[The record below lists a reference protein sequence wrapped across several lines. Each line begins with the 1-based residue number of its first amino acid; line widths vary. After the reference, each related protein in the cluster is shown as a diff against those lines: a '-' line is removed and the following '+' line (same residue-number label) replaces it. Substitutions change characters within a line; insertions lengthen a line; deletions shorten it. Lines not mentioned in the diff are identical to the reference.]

1 MKHPEV
7 ETLFLF
13 LFRMLFSF
21 LLFSISS
28 FVDF

>member
-13 LFRMLFSF
+13 LFRMLFF

-28 FVDF
+28 SMDF

>member
-7 ETLFLF
+7 ETLF